1 LKPANENI
9 KRTME
14 LVKAMLELADDGDA
28 EREDAGC
35 GVLYGVI
42 RDAGYKIR
50 KRAEAEKAA
59 HMQKGNWR

>member
-1 LKPANENI
+1 MKPANENI

-35 GVLYGVI
+35 GVLYGMI

>member
-14 LVKAMLELADDGDA
+14 LVKSMLELADDGDA

-35 GVLYGVI
+35 GVLYGMI

-50 KRAEAEKAA
+50 KRAEAEKSA

>member
-1 LKPANENI
+1 MKPANENI